1 VSGESEPLELGSA
14 IMTLPANQ
22 NAPYRVVSA
31 EFRQSGFTLSLLKR
45 AGNVAIYIQTKR
57 RQPQAYEVV
66 LIRKHEAYIAFGKEI
81 PAGECYPSSE
91 QWGVK
96 GFTYRTIE
104 AAERKFRELTAS
116 AKEFA

>member
-1 VSGESEPLELGSA
+1 MSGESEPSEQGSA
-14 IMTLPANQ
+14 IMTLPDVQ
-22 NAPYRVVSA
+22 NAPYSVAST
-31 EFRQSGFTLSLLKR
+31 EFGHCGFTLSQLKR

-66 LIRKHEAYIAFGKEI
+66 LIRKHEAYIAFGKGI

-96 GFTYRTIE
+96 GFTYRTIG
-104 AAERKFRELTAS
+104 AAERKFSMLTGNATEV
-116 AKEFA
+116 A